1 MSSLQDMWQI
11 LGRRGSFLPPDP
23 WAAPKMPILNR
34 VKMILVLFHG
44 QVRVERG
51 FNVNKDTL
59 PNLEVNNSENY
70 FWSLSFKRFIPSV
83 NCSNQGVGSSVH
95 KAPSRQRIDLVWRK
109 EKEASDART
118 RKAEASTKDIN
129 KLKSKKAMLEKL
141 Q

>member
-11 LGRRGSFLPPDP
+11 LGRRGNFLPPDP

-59 PNLEVNNSENY
+59 PNLEGM
-70 FWSLSFKRFIPSV
+70 LLII
-83 NCSNQGVGSSVH
+83 
-95 KAPSRQRIDLVWRK
+95 QRIIFDHLVSNDLSPQSIAVTKELRVQFTKLPVDKELTLYEEKRK
-109 EKEASDART
+109 
-118 RKAEASTKDIN
+118 
-129 KLKSKKAMLEKL
+129 KLLMQGREKL
-141 Q
+141 RLQQKILIS

>member
-11 LGRRGSFLPPDP
+11 LGRRGSFLSPDP

-59 PNLEVNNSENY
+59 PNLEGM
-70 FWSLSFKRFIPSV
+70 LLII
-83 NCSNQGVGSSVH
+83 
-95 KAPSRQRIDLVWRK
+95 QRIIFDHLVSNDLSPQSIAVTKELRVQFTKLPVDKELTLYEEKRK
-109 EKEASDART
+109 
-118 RKAEASTKDIN
+118 
-129 KLKSKKAMLEKL
+129 KLLMQGREKL
-141 Q
+141 RLQQKILIS

>member
-11 LGRRGSFLPPDP
+11 LGRRGSFLLPDP

-59 PNLEVNNSENY
+59 PNLEGM
-70 FWSLSFKRFIPSV
+70 LLII
-83 NCSNQGVGSSVH
+83 
-95 KAPSRQRIDLVWRK
+95 QRIIFDHLVSNDLSPQSIAVTKELRVQFTKLPVDKELTLYEEKRK
-109 EKEASDART
+109 
-118 RKAEASTKDIN
+118 
-129 KLKSKKAMLEKL
+129 KLLMQGREKL
-141 Q
+141 RLQQKILIS